1 MTKPATPTT
10 APQLIDAAGLHAG
23 NLLDAISLHNGI
35 ETTGMQAQLF
45 SPDMTEAFVFA
56 HLSKHL
62 AATKDLGVLREE
74 LSAAVEVRADAV
86 KRGGDAH
93 VQLMR
98 LVNGWFPQ
106 GKPGRV
112 DFFPKSETDPTLGD
126 LLAAIGH
133 GAAKHKRELPPPY
146 TAASLVALGAEVNAA
161 LDKRAKSGAL
171 RSGQSKAAATL
182 EKTTAEIRRRLR
194 DNVTGWYGLFDAKL
208 LDFGIQPQKP
218 RIGRPRKGTPGP
230 TPGVP
235 QPAGI

>member
-10 APQLIDAAGLHAG
+10 APQLIDATGLHAG
-23 NLLDAISLHNGI
+23 NLLDAISLYNGI
-35 ETTGMQAQLF
+35 ETNAMQAQLF

-56 HLSKHL
+56 HLTKHL
-62 AATKDLGVLREE
+62 AATKELGASREE
-74 LSAAVEVRADAV
+74 VSAAVEVRADAI
-86 KRGGDAH
+86 KRGKEAH

-98 LVNGWFPQ
+98 LVNGSFPQ
-106 GKPGRV
+106 GRPGRV

-146 TAASLVALGAEVNAA
+146 NAASLAALGAEVNTA
-161 LDKRAKSGAL
+161 LDKRAKSGAQ

-182 EKTTAEIRRRLR
+182 EKTTTEIRRRLR

-208 LDFGIQPQKP
+208 LDFGVQPQKP
-218 RIGRPRKGTPGP
+218 RVGRPRKGTPEP
-230 TPGVP
+230 APSAP
-235 QPAGI
+235 EPAGM